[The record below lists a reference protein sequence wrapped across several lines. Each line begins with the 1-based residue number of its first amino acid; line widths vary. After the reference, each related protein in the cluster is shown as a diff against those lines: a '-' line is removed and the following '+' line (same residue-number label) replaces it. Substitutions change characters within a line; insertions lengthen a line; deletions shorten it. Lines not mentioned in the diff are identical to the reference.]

1 MATAPKPASPASAP
15 KATKSSFWS
24 SIMGGGMTD
33 SAAKDI
39 ESRPSRVD
47 AAEKKA
53 VGYKAG
59 GLVKNTKGSTKRK
72 WG

>member
-33 SAAKDI
+33 SAAKELETRQKKLD
-39 ESRPSRVD
+39 D
-47 AAEKKA
+47 AEKKA
-53 VGYKAG
+53 TGYKTG
-59 GLVKNTKGSTKRK
+59 GLVKSTKGSTKRK